1 MLPAPHGEDTILLYY
16 SPRAKH
22 ELRQNSCVTK
32 PYLTARGDEE
42 KKSIGF
48 IGIDAVLIYKDVYKT
63 YCLGDI
69 WVDQVKLQGLDQFS
83 QVFNSC
89 S

>member
-69 WVDQVKLQGLDQFS
+69 WVA
-83 QVFNSC
+83 
-89 S
+89 